1 VNNLHCE
8 TTRIRTRLSGQGE
21 SGQAFIEFTFV
32 ALAMIVMLFALID
45 FGRVIYER
53 QVMVNLTREG
63 SNLASRGTSLTN
75 TLTAITNSAAPLNI
89 STKGR
94 VILTAVYNNNGSL
107 VVSNQLSAGGI
118 FASSKVGTTGGPA
131 TLPATAFTIPQSN
144 QYLYVTEVFYSYA
157 PITPIGKL
165 LSITLP
171 TQLYDAAYF

>member
-1 VNNLHCE
+1 MSIPLCR
-8 TTRIRTRLSGQGE
+8 TTWIRTRHSRRGE
-21 SGQAFIEFTFV
+21 SGQAFIEFAFV
-32 ALAMIVMLFALID
+32 SLMMIVMLFALID

-63 SNLASRGTSLTN
+63 SNLASRGTSLAN
-75 TLTAITNSAAPLNI
+75 SLIAVTNSAAPLNI
-89 STKGR
+89 NAKGR
-94 VILTAVYNNNGSL
+94 VIMTTVFNANGTLT
-107 VVSNQLSAGGI
+107 VSNQLSAGGI
-118 FASSKVGTTGGPA
+118 SASSKVGAIGGPA